1 MTAHWGPSDSGAL
14 EGSEAVRGLAF
25 DDIYRMLNQSISI
38 FINLP
43 LQSLTMHSLQRQLD
57 QIGKAGSA
65 ATAEPA

>member
-1 MTAHWGPSDSGAL
+1 MTAHWGLSDPGAV
-14 EGSEAVRGLAF
+14 EGSEALRALAF
-25 DDIYRMLNQSISI
+25 DDTYRMLNQRISI

-43 LQSLTMHSLQRQLD
+43 LQSLNKLSLQRQLD